1 MKKLL
6 TMLSLISTM
15 SAQTNLVLGLN
26 VSHVN
31 FEDNFRDEYKFCDG
45 IHNNLFGIEKING
58 KNSYSILSFTNSYFN
73 QSYSINYHRLFKT
86 ENKLSYSLGLSLVY
100 GYNKQDTLYS
110 DDNKYRYDFN
120 NPFYL
125 GNKLSLIPTIGYDFR
140 LTDNSSIEVDLF
152 GEAVITTLK
161 VKL

>member
-45 IHNNLFGIEKING
+45 IHNNLFGIEQING
-58 KNSYSILSFTNSYFN
+58 KNSYCVNVSSAKS
-73 QSYSINYHRLFKT
+73 
-86 ENKLSYSLGLSLVY
+86 SL
-100 GYNKQDTLYS
+100 TA
-110 DDNKYRYDFN
+110 
-120 NPFYL
+120 
-125 GNKLSLIPTIGYDFR
+125 
-140 LTDNSSIEVDLF
+140 SIEIGGSF
-152 GEAVITTLK
+152 SK
-161 VKL
+161 QF

>member
-6 TMLSLISTM
+6 MMLSLISTM

-45 IHNNLFGIEKING
+45 IHNNLFGIEQING

-73 QSYSINYHRLFKT
+73 QSYSVNYNRNVRGNFKV
-86 ENKLSYSLGLSLVY
+86 GLSLVY
-100 GYNKQDTLYS
+100 GYNKVDTLYS

-120 NPFYL
+120 NNFYL
-125 GNKLSLIPTIGYDFR
+125 GNKLSLIPTIGYDFK
-140 LTDNSSIEVDLF
+140 LTNNSSIEVDLF